1 MSEEGG
7 FTIDQLMELAG
18 LSVSQAG
25 QSFLVSNMSRLLT
38 SRQCT
43 KSTRLHRAKKS

>member
-1 MSEEGG
+1 MGKPLFQTLGAQKAAELDKELMSEEGG

-25 QSFLVSNMSRLLT
+25 ESSKR
-38 SRQCT
+38 
-43 KSTRLHRAKKS
+43 TR